1 MKREMRSKIIK
12 ICKEYKKGDLSMGDL
27 LATLPCGRLTIGDA
41 HEVYMLMQQWAN
53 GDEFYTK
60 LGDGDEKTL
69 YDCLDQ
75 TKTIVLP

>member
-1 MKREMRSKIIK
+1 MDKVEKKVQQIA
-12 ICKEYKKGDLSMGDL
+12 KEYVNSEVCMGEL
-27 LATLPCGRLTIGDA
+27 LAQIPCGRLSIEEA
-41 HEVYMLMQQWAN
+41 HEVYMQMQQWAN